1 MKHFLFILFM
11 FSFFGLFA
19 QNKSDTQPD
28 IRLLEVY
35 PAEKLDYLQNNN
47 PVEIVFL
54 NFKLDNSYLIEEASS
69 ITLDMSSLKRVF
81 IDDLNS
87 FNFFKLNIIPQN
99 NERTFFLIDGTSKVL
114 VVKSDGE
121 VSAEFK
127 SSFKK

>member
-1 MKHFLFILFM
+1 MKHFLLILFM

-19 QNKSDTQPD
+19 QNKSDAQPD
-28 IRLLEVY
+28 NRLLEVY
-35 PAEKLDYLQNNN
+35 PAEKLDYLQNNY

-54 NFKLDNSYLIEEASS
+54 NFKLDNSYLIEDLSS
-69 ITLDMSSLKRVF
+69 VEL
-81 IDDLNS
+81 DLNTTKKVVIEDLNN

-99 NERTFFLIDGTSKVL
+99 NERTFFLIEGTSKVL

>member
-54 NFKLDNSYLIEEASS
+54 NFKLDNSYLIEEASMP
-69 ITLDMSSLKRVF
+69 I
-81 IDDLNS
+81 
-87 FNFFKLNIIPQN
+87 
-99 NERTFFLIDGTSKVL
+99 
-114 VVKSDGE
+114 
-121 VSAEFK
+121 
-127 SSFKK
+127 